1 MAASVGILRIT
12 GAYGSQS
19 TTDITGANTVAN
31 AQDVHEAVA
40 TLSSNPVRIPATGTN
55 YSYWVTT
62 RLIAYSLP
70 TGTINAIKWYTGS
83 NNFGTGVAAKVAQAQ
98 SYVQATG
105 TAGTS
110 GNLLNATAHTGSIS
124 TPVDPFANYNGA
136 ASALSITGSCTYGGA
151 AAPLQFGN
159 YVVYQLEVA
168 STAGPGATGPTTFT
182 WLYDET

>member
-12 GAYGSQS
+12 GAFAGQS

-31 AQDVHEAVA
+31 AQDVHEATA
-40 TLSSNPVRIPATGTN
+40 TLSSNPVRIPSTGSN

-62 RLIAYSLP
+62 RLTAYTAP
-70 TGTINAIKWYTGS
+70 AGTINNIRWYTDGAD
-83 NNFGTGVAAKVAQAQ
+83 NFGTGVSTIAAQAQ

-110 GNLLNATAHTGSIS
+110 GTLLTTGSHTGSLS
-124 TPVDPFANYNGA
+124 TPATPFTYTQT
-136 ASALSITGSCTYGGA
+136 SPLSVTGSFTYGQA
-151 AAPLQFGN
+151 VPNQFGN
-159 YVVYQLEVA
+159 YVVYQLAVA
-168 STAGPGATGPTTFT
+168 STASPGATGQEIFT

>member
-12 GAYGSQS
+12 GAVGSQS

-31 AQDVHEAVA
+31 AQDVHEATA
-40 TLSSNPVRIPATGTN
+40 TLSSNPVRIPSTGTN

-62 RLIAYSLP
+62 RLVAYTAPS
-70 TGTINAIKWYTGS
+70 GTINAIRWYTDAA
-83 NNFGTGVAAKVAQAQ
+83 NNFGTGVTAKAAQAQ

-105 TAGTS
+105 TAGTT
-110 GNLLNATAHTGSIS
+110 GTQLTTTNHTGSLG
-124 TPVDPFANYNGA
+124 TPTDPFGYTQTSPLSVTG
-136 ASALSITGSCTYGGA
+136 SITFGDSVPA
-151 AAPLQFGN
+151 QFGN

-168 STAGPGATGPTTFT
+168 SNASPGATGQETFT